1 LVYKPF
7 DLRRLFSVAAHF
19 QRVVLIGQACTVS
32 VKNAWCIGFAT
43 TTSRAHTLDRAMS
56 ATRFSA
62 IRVLFLALV
71 LAFFASAS
79 AAADDHDHDDH
90 GDEETPVTWACTANC
105 PTAAGDPVRTHRTT
119 SLFAP
124 REREHRALSNPSTER
139 RAPGASRARYASSAG
154 AAPPP
159 KKAHPATRP

>member
-1 LVYKPF
+1 MVPCC
-7 DLRRLFSVAAHF
+7 LRRYFGGGALSARCSDWTSLHRFF
-19 QRVVLIGQACTVS
+19 TNGWGIGG
-32 VKNAWCIGFAT
+32 IAT

-56 ATRFSA
+56 ASRFSL

-71 LAFFASAS
+71 LALVASARAS
-79 AAADDHDHDDH
+79 EDDHDDHDDH

-124 REREHRALSNPSTER
+124 REREHRALSTPSTER

-159 KKAHPATRP
+159 AHPATRP

>member
-1 LVYKPF
+1 LGYKPF

-32 VKNAWCIGFAT
+32 VKSAWCIGFAT
-43 TTSRAHTLDRAMS
+43 STSRAHTLDRAMS

-71 LAFFASAS
+71 LAFVASAS
-79 AAADDHDHDDH
+79 ASADDHDHDDH

-159 KKAHPATRP
+159 AHPATRP